1 MKPALKIFGILFS
14 FLIFLSVTISDK
26 TIFSYVYDV
35 ISPATTYSQDLT
47 GRLLNKSVALAQKYS
62 KKLFDNSV
70 PRMRDSVD
78 SKLSAR
84 LKSPVHQE
92 EDIGEED
99 SAQLDDL
106 IKNKR

>member
-1 MKPALKIFGILFS
+1 MKTVLKIFGVLFS
-14 FLIFLSVTISDK
+14 FLIFLSITIYDK
-26 TIFSYVYDV
+26 PIFSYIYDV

-47 GRLLNKSVALAQKYS
+47 AKLLNKSVILAQKYS

-78 SKLSAR
+78 SKLSAH
-84 LKSPVHQE
+84 LKSSVRQE
-92 EDIGEED
+92 EEIDQKD

-106 IKNKR
+106 IKNNR